1 MNYCWLF
8 NIGIEDNW
16 SVDRFKIKD
25 LEEDRIVQHME
36 EIMLMMA
43 DRDDTLLLRRKPNDT
58 FLCQMRSYGFE
69 VPQII
74 CPEKEDTTK
83 TITQLVLEDNKVL
96 WELKELSHKKDT
108 YLLPYGVTEDEEIL
122 AKECG
127 MGVIGPDSTV
137 SRVSNSKLYAKELV
151 KKLHLSSPDGKVCE
165 NFDQI
170 REEWDRLRN
179 QFRRIVIKRPYG
191 ASGRGLYLVE
201 DFEKL
206 QKVLYILKRSD
217 SENEKCIVEGWYED
231 KKDLNTQMY
240 ICDDGKIKIL
250 SVKEQILEG
259 TVYKGS
265 IFPIEL
271 SVDIKSKYLTALKRA
286 GSGLYRDGIRGIVG
300 IDSIVTEKEIFPII
314 EINVRFTLSTY
325 LSMLPLRFP
334 DRYFCSMYYRIFLSE
349 KWNYTEI
356 TKKLVRAG
364 LAFDTKTREGIFCY
378 NYACVDRDI
387 LGKAGRLFVIM
398 IVKQRTDLQKLRFKL
413 EQLLEE
419 AKY

>member
-1 MNYCWLF
+1 
-8 NIGIEDNW
+8 
-16 SVDRFKIKD
+16 
-25 LEEDRIVQHME
+25 
-36 EIMLMMA
+36 ML
-43 DRDDTLLLRRKPNDT
+43 
-58 FLCQMRSYGFE
+58 C
-69 VPQII
+69 

-96 WELKELSHKKDT
+96 RELKELSYKKDT
-108 YLLPYGVTEDEEIL
+108 HLLPYGVTEDEEIL
-122 AKECG
+122 AKTCG
-127 MGVIGPDSTV
+127 MRLIGPDSMV
-137 SRVSNSKLYAKELV
+137 SRVSNSKLYAKELI

-179 QFRRIVIKRPYG
+179 QFHRIIIKRPYG

-206 QKVLYILKRSD
+206 QKVMHILKRSG

-240 ICDDGKIKIL
+240 ICDDGNVKIL
-250 SVKEQILEG
+250 SVTEQILED

-265 IFPIEL
+265 IFPVEL
-271 SVDIKSKYLTALKRA
+271 PDDIKSKYLTALEKA
-286 GSGLYRDGIRGIVG
+286 GSKLYRDGIRGIVG
-300 IDSIVTEKEIFPII
+300 IDSIVTEKEVFPII

-349 KWNYTEI
+349 KWNYAEI
-356 TKKLVRAG
+356 AKKLVRAG
-364 LAFDTKTREGIFCY
+364 LAFERKTREGIFCY
-378 NYACVDRDI
+378 NHACVDRHI
-387 LGKAGRLFVIM
+387 SGKAGRLFVIM

>member
-1 MNYCWLF
+1 M
-8 NIGIEDNW
+8 
-16 SVDRFKIKD
+16 
-25 LEEDRIVQHME
+25 
-36 EIMLMMA
+36 
-43 DRDDTLLLRRKPNDT
+43 
-58 FLCQMRSYGFE
+58 
-69 VPQII
+69 
-74 CPEKEDTTK
+74 
-83 TITQLVLEDNKVL
+83 
-96 WELKELSHKKDT
+96 
-108 YLLPYGVTEDEEIL
+108 
-122 AKECG
+122 
-127 MGVIGPDSTV
+127 V
-137 SRVSNSKLYAKELV
+137 SRVSNSKLYAKELI

-206 QKVLYILKRSD
+206 QKVLYILKRSG

-240 ICDDGKIKIL
+240 ICDDGNVKIL
-250 SVKEQILEG
+250 SVTEQILED

-265 IFPIEL
+265 IIPVEL
-271 SVDIKSKYLTALKRA
+271 PDDIKSKYLTALKRA

-349 KWNYTEI
+349 KWNYAEI